1 MDEAS
6 RAHPKPYALDRWT
19 SMRVT
24 VGLLIVGVL
33 SCLVLL
39 VDGIARSAAGESAA
53 AAIAL
58 AALLVAVANDIRRFR
73 GARTG
78 RGLRVVA
85 IGGGTGLP
93 VSLRAAKIHTSNI
106 TAIVT
111 VADDGGSSGRLRREM
126 RVAPPGDLRN
136 NIAALADD
144 ESLMTRLLQYRF
156 SGGELRGHAFG
167 NLFIA
172 ALADITGSL
181 DQALTEVARV
191 LNLRGRVLPTTLD
204 DVKLV
209 ATVLQPDRDVTI
221 RVEGESQIPETGG
234 RIQSVTIEPETVRAF
249 PDSVAAIL
257 NAQVVLIGPG
267 SLYTSILPSLLV
279 PGILDALRASA
290 AIKVYVC
297 NVAEQ
302 PGETTGYTVADHIL
316 ALERHIGRGVF
327 QVVVSNGHFP
337 TENAGP
343 NTVYVKPPQPHHEV
357 RQRYDIR
364 SYDLTDNQRP
374 WRHDALKLSNVI
386 RELVDA
392 DRSGDTAG

>member
-1 MDEAS
+1 MAS
-6 RAHPKPYALDRWT
+6 
-19 SMRVT
+19 V
-24 VGLLIVGVL
+24 VGLLIVGVV

-39 VDGIARSAAGESAA
+39 VDGIVRESAGQAA
-53 AAIAL
+53 AASIAL
-58 AALLVAVANDIRRFR
+58 AALLVAITNDLRRSR
-73 GARTG
+73 GGRRLG
-78 RGLRVVA
+78 RRGLRIVA

-93 VSLRAAKIHTSNI
+93 ATLRAAKMHTDHI

-126 RVAPPGDLRN
+126 GIAPPGDLRN

-144 ESLMTRLLQYRF
+144 ESLMTKLLQYRF
-156 SGGELRGHAFG
+156 TFGELEGHAFG
-167 NLFIA
+167 NLLIA
-172 ALADITGSL
+172 ALADVTGSL
-181 DQALTEVARV
+181 DQALAEVARV

-204 DVKLV
+204 DVRLT
-209 ATVLQPDRDVTI
+209 ATVLLPERGTTI
-221 RVEGESQIPETGG
+221 RVEGESQIPGTRG
-234 RIQSVTIEPETVRAF
+234 RIQRVSLEPSTVRAF
-249 PDSVAAIL
+249 PESVAAIL

-302 PGETTGYTVADHIL
+302 PGETDGYTVADHIL

-327 QVVVSNGHFP
+327 QVVVANNHFP
-337 TENAGP
+337 VENAGP
-343 NTVYVKPPQPHHEV
+343 NTVYVKPPAAHHET

-386 RELVDA
+386 RELIDA
-392 DRSGDTAG
+392 DRSSDALE